1 MEKVILWAMNTLIR
15 FAVTEAYVSLETKK
29 SSLGKIVF
37 DKKTLLLIMNRQL
50 CVDMPAVE
58 AYINTQRAS

>member
-1 MEKVILWAMNTLIR
+1 MNTLIR

-29 SSLGKIVF
+29 SSLGKTVF